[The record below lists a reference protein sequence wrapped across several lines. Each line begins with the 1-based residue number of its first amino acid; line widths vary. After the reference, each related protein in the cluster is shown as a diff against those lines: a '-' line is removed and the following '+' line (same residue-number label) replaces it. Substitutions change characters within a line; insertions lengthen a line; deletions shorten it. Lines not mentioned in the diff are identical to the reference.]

1 MTYRYKEPKTEKPK
15 PKTSFPFTGPDGKVH
30 IAKRAR
36 FEENGSPYEI
46 FHADDEQEVWLVIE
60 PATHPFAYLLKR
72 GINCDEERSR
82 PMTHEEMQHLRVLI
96 PRVQGG
102 TQLDT
107 MLYGA
112 ATMWMWQ
119 QQKEI
124 QKIDEDP
131 LGLGL

>member
-30 IAKRAR
+30 IAKRA
-36 FEENGSPYEI
+36 GSRRTASLTRYSM
-46 FHADDEQEVWLVIE
+46 QRMNTRSGLVTD
-60 PATHPFAYLLKR
+60 PATHPFAYLLKM

-82 PMTHEEMQHLRVLI
+82 PMTHEEMQHLRVVI

-102 TQLDT
+102 TALET
-107 MLYGA
+107 TLYGA

-119 QQKEI
+119 
-124 QKIDEDP
+124 
-131 LGLGL
+131 